1 MKICILPDKLNW
13 AYHAIALALKKYN
26 PYTDVQIDIRHIKGN
41 IKTIKKKYK
50 KYDRFLVMG
59 WQTYDAVNFLPK
71 SKTLIGVHS
80 FHSWDKRE
88 TTPEKS
94 ATPDGKLIKFL
105 NKFLRVNVVSSRLFD
120 AFDNAGLDKL
130 NYTPNGVDLDLFE
143 QKKIYVS
150 NYNMFNKDFYV
161 GYSGSKAHDWRKG
174 TSEFIIPATKLAGA
188 ENKLAMLSTGSYIPL
203 GLMPN
208 FYQSL
213 DCYVCASSSEGMS
226 LSVLEAAATGLPIIS
241 TRCSGTDE
249 MFVDKENCLLVDRDM
264 RQIADKI
271 SYLKHNTEE
280 CVRIGSNI
288 RKTVEDKFSWKERV
302 IDWIDFIKE

>member
-26 PYTDVQIDIRHIKGN
+26 PYTDVKIDIRHIKGN
-41 IKTIKKKYK
+41 IRSIKKRYK

-71 SKTLIGVHS
+71 SETLIGVHS
-80 FHSWDKRE
+80 FHSWDKRM

-94 ATPDGKLIKFL
+94 AIPDRKLIKFL
-105 NKFLRVNVVSSRLFD
+105 NKFLKVNVVSERLMNTFKD
-120 AFDNAGLDKL
+120 AGVKDVC
-130 NYTPNGVDLDLFE
+130 YTANGVDTELFT
-143 QKKIYVS
+143 KKTT
-150 NYNMFNKDFYV
+150 FDTDPFYV

-174 TSEFIIPATKLAGA
+174 VSEFILPATKLAGA
-188 ENKLAMLSTGSYIPL
+188 KNKLAMLSTGSYIPL
-203 GLMPN
+203 KEMPE
-208 FYQSL
+208 FYRSL

-249 MFVDKENCLLVDRDM
+249 MLIDKENCLLVDRDM
-264 RQIADKI
+264 SKISHKI
-271 SYLKHNTEE
+271 SYLKDNPEE

-288 RKTVEDKFSWKERV
+288 RKTVENKFSWEDRV
-302 IDWIDFIKE
+302 VDWMNFIKD